1 MNELALVPMRD
12 ITEMANAIS
21 KSNFFGLKTPEQAA
35 ALMLVAQADGLHPAK
50 AATHYHII
58 QGKPSLSAD
67 AMLARFQAAGGRV
80 KWEAYGDDAV
90 IGTFTHAA
98 GGSVTIRWDIDRAKK
113 AGVQNLQKFPA
124 AMMRARCISEGVRTV
139 YPGVIVGM
147 YTPEEV
153 STFAPPE
160 PAQQAL
166 PKPRREFMKLSEATV
181 MLLGC
186 ETIDDLK
193 KVWFE
198 VATNCDPDDLPRLT
212 QTKDEQKAT
221 LLH

>member
-1 MNELALVPMRD
+1 MNDTQLIPIGD
-12 ITEMANAIS
+12 IQEMAHAIS

-90 IGTFTHAA
+90 VGTFTHAA

-139 YPGVIVGM
+139 FPGVIVGM

-153 STFAPPE
+153 STFAPPD

-166 PKPRREFMKLSEATV
+166 PAPSREFMPTADAKFLLSNSTTLE
-181 MLLGC
+181 
-186 ETIDDLK
+186 ELK
-193 KVWFE
+193 KAWFE
-198 VATNCDPDDLPRLT
+198 VATNCDPADLPELT
-212 QTKDEQKAT
+212 AIKDIQKAT

>member
-1 MNELALVPMRD
+1 MNDSALIPIGD
-12 ITEMANAIS
+12 IQEMANAIS

-98 GGSVTIRWDIDRAKK
+98 GGSVTIRWDIERAKK

-166 PKPRREFMKLSEATV
+166 PAPNREFISVADGIEILSAAVTLE
-181 MLLGC
+181 
-186 ETIDDLK
+186 ELK
-193 KVWFE
+193 KAWFE
-198 VATNCDPDDLPRLT
+198 VATACNPSDLPELT
-212 QTKDEQKAT
+212 AIKDTQKT
-221 LLH
+221 LLS

>member
-1 MNELALVPMRD
+1 MNDSALIPIGD
-12 ITEMANAIS
+12 IQEMANAIS

-98 GGSVTIRWDIDRAKK
+98 GGSVTIRWDIERAKK
-113 AGVQNLQKFPA
+113 AGVQNLQKYPA

-166 PKPRREFMKLSEATV
+166 PAPSREYMHPADASVALANAAT
-181 MLLGC
+181 L
-186 ETIDDLK
+186 EELK
-193 KVWFE
+193 KAWFE
-198 VATNCDPDDLPRLT
+198 VATACDPADLPRLT
-212 QTKDEQKAT
+212 ELKDAQKT
-221 LLH
+221 LLS

>member
-1 MNELALVPMRD
+1 MRD
-12 ITEMANAIS
+12 IAEMAQAIS

-80 KWEAYGDDAV
+80 KWEEYGDDAV
-90 IGTFTHAA
+90 IGTFSHAA
-98 GGSVTIRWDIDRAKK
+98 GGSVTIRWNLDRAKK

-153 STFAPPE
+153 STFAPTE

-166 PKPRREFMKLSEATV
+166 PEPRREFMKLSEATV

-198 VATNCDPDDLPRLT
+198 VATNCDPDDLPKLT
-212 QTKDEQKAT
+212 ETKDTQKAT

>member
-12 ITEMANAIS
+12 IAEMANAIS

-80 KWEAYGDDAV
+80 KWEVYGDDAV

-98 GGSVTIRWDIDRAKK
+98 GGSVTIRWDLERAKK

-160 PAQQAL
+160 PAQEAL
-166 PKPRREFMKLSEATV
+166 PAPRREFIKLSEATV

-198 VATNCDPDDLPRLT
+198 VATNCYPDDLAKLT